1 MGWVILLAGGAAL
14 VTPGM
19 LNPFSPINGLTIIGL
34 VLVVVGTMR
43 LTRGRV

>member
-1 MGWVILLAGGAAL
+1 MGWVLLLLGGVAL

-19 LNPFSPINGLTIIGL
+19 VDPFAPINGLTIIGL
-34 VLVVVGTMR
+34 VLVVVGTMK

>member
-1 MGWVILLAGGAAL
+1 MGWVLLLLGGVAL

-19 LNPFSPINGLTIIGL
+19 VDPFAPINGLTIIGL

>member
-1 MGWVILLAGGAAL
+1 MGWVLMIAGGVAV

-19 LNPFSPINGLTIIGL
+19 VDPFAPINGLTIIGL
-34 VLVVVGTMR
+34 VLVVAGTMR